1 MTPSRPVSD
10 PLLPISEVVA
20 RSGVAASALRF
31 YESRGLLVSTRH
43 GRSHRL
49 YPRSSLRRIA
59 FIVFAQRIG
68 YSLDEIAE
76 QLAALPIDTL
86 PTNRDW
92 LRLSRQ
98 WKQRVAEKIDE
109 LQRLNISLDHCIGC
123 GCLSLRRCKLTNPDD
138 RAGRAGPGA
147 RRWLG
152 DPPPV

>member
-1 MTPSRPVSD
+1 MPRADKTLD
-10 PLLPISEVVA
+10 PLLSISEIAA

-31 YESRGLLVSTRH
+31 YESRGLIASQRP
-43 GRSHRL
+43 GSSRRY

-68 YSLDEIAE
+68 YSLDEIAQ
-76 QLAALPIDTL
+76 QLASLPTSGL
-86 PTNRDW
+86 PTNQDW
-92 LRLSRQ
+92 LRLSRG
-98 WKQRVAEKIDE
+98 WKERVAQEIE
-109 LQRLNISLDHCIGC
+109 ALQRLNMDLDHCIGC

-152 DPPPV
+152 DPPPT